1 MAPPTRFKGA
11 LLESGL
17 VGQQLPSRWR
27 PSQMLP
33 TGALVRRTSG
43 APRAI
48 NERSFG
54 DDDTGPKG
62 IENVFTS
69 AVN

>member
-1 MAPPTRFKGA
+1 
-11 LLESGL
+11 
-17 VGQQLPSRWR
+17 
-27 PSQMLP
+27 MLP